1 MRFLLRF
8 QPKKSC
14 SSATP
19 ELPAAKPERVGRV
32 VLREMRLEEV
42 EDAVVI
48 EAKSFPDPWGYTLFR
63 TELENPFSK
72 GLVAHFA
79 NETRILGY
87 SLFWAMFEEIHILNF
102 AIDPTFRRLGIGE
115 LLLKKS
121 IAIGKELGA
130 EKATLEVRTSNMEAI
145 RLYEKLGFRIAGERP
160 RYYARTNENAYIM
173 LLPDFNRLEL

>member
-8 QPKKSC
+8 QPKKPC

-42 EDAVVI
+42 EEAVVI

-87 SLFWAMFEEIHILNF
+87 NLFWVMFEEVHILNF
-102 AIDPTFRRLGIGE
+102 AIDPTYRRLGIGE
-115 LLLKKS
+115 LLLKSRSPSAKS
-121 IAIGKELGA
+121 
-130 EKATLEVRTSNMEAI
+130 LER
-145 RLYEKLGFRIAGERP
+145 KRP
-160 RYYARTNENAYIM
+160 
-173 LLPDFNRLEL
+173 LLR